1 MGKGQVLAFASE
13 NVPFAF
19 SSPSYYK
26 FTIYDG
32 LTFVPMLFDKP
43 SLNIFQADFCR
54 PINVKFNGVVTM
66 FGGLDLHEYII
77 RLVDF
82 DQYTDPTDITTC
94 PELDKLDISKCIS
107 STLPENTVFIIISNV

>member
-1 MGKGQVLAFASE
+1 
-13 NVPFAF
+13 
-19 SSPSYYK
+19 
-26 FTIYDG
+26 
-32 LTFVPMLFDKP
+32 MLFDKP